1 MKQKVIKQ
9 NISLVVDLKLKEVLT
24 HLAGTKRLT
33 LSQYCAKILN
43 EYVDAKGMGKSF
55 KDLDLEDVK
64 PVFTKD
70 TPEDNARFDKLNQE
84 IDELIDMLPDLP
96 K

>member
-24 HLAGTKRLT
+24 HLAGAKRLT

-43 EYVDAKGMGKSF
+43 DYVDAKGMGKSF
-55 KDLDLEDVK
+55 TDIEAENVK
-64 PVFTKD
+64 PVFTES
-70 TPEDNARFDKLNQE
+70 PEQIEKLKRLGDE
-84 IDELIDMLPDLP
+84 VDELADMLPDLP

>member
-24 HLAGTKRLT
+24 HLAGAKRLT

-55 KDLDLEDVK
+55 KDIAESDVK
-64 PVFTKD
+64 PVFIE
-70 TPEDNARFDKLNQE
+70 TPEQRERLEKLGE
-84 IDELIDMLPDLP
+84 EVDELADMLPDLP

>member
-24 HLAGTKRLT
+24 HLAGARRLT
-33 LSQYCAKILN
+33 LSQYCAKILG

-55 KDLDLEDVK
+55 KDIEEANAK
-64 PVFTKD
+64 PVFTE
-70 TPEDNARFDKLNQE
+70 TPEEKARFEKLSA
-84 IDELIDMLPDLP
+84 DVDDLADMLPDLP